1 MSFLRRAMTYLG
13 LVDDEYD
20 DYEVYD
26 EPAQPAQPARPR
38 APQGEP
44 EPVTQS
50 GIRTLR
56 PPAAVAD
63 PGITMTPRPSVV
75 RPMAPVQSGRV
86 HVVEARSFD
95 DFSEIGTTLKNGQP
109 VIVNLTGADHDV
121 GYRLIDCCSGASY
134 VLDAEIKKVAKGVFL
149 LTPANVEVS
158 AEEKKRLQER
168 GLYRA

>member
-1 MSFLRRAMTYLG
+1 MTYLG

-26 EPAQPAQPARPR
+26 DAAQQQTRPRPQPA
-38 APQGEP
+38 EP
-44 EPVTQS
+44 EPVATS

-56 PPAAVAD
+56 QPTTMETS
-63 PGITMTPRPSVV
+63 GITMTPRPAVV
-75 RPMAPVQSGRV
+75 RPVMPVQSGRV
-86 HVVEARSFD
+86 HVVEAKGFD
-95 DFSEIGTTLKNGQP
+95 DFSEIGTTLKNGQA

-121 GYRLIDCCSGASY
+121 AYRIIDCCSGATY
-134 VLDAEIKKVAKGVFL
+134 VLEADMQKVAKGVFL